1 MNNLP
6 DIPIELRPYDPK
18 NKDDVLNVLAVQLC
32 DAIREGTLSGFEDID
47 TAFMGFLIEAGI
59 DEGRALQVFE
69 KVYQAEY
76 DERLTSQMYER
87 AEERIRNGEPLRG
100 AGSFIFVLQEKGLDE
115 LLRLAKRISGAGADA
130 PERRL
135 KAVSI
140 HDFLA
145 MEFPARENI
154 LTPWLPSQGLAMI
167 HAYRGIGKTHLSLGI
182 AYAVTS
188 AGMFLR
194 WKAPKASG
202 VLVLDGEMPGK
213 VLQERLSAIVASN
226 EKEPA
231 APLMIITPD
240 LQEWGMPDLSD
251 TVGQTRIEEYLSGIS
266 LVIIDNLSTLCRSG
280 RENEGESWL
289 PVQEWALRLRSRG
302 ISVIFIHHEGKGGLQ
317 RGTTR
322 KEDVLD
328 TVIRLKRPADYRP
341 EEGARFEV
349 HFEKSRGIY
358 GDHAKPFEAKLTTGQ
373 DSLQTWTMKDLEDTL
388 MEKIVELLNE
398 GIPQHEIAEMIGT
411 TKGTVSKYKNKA
423 QSMGLLTRGKS

>member
-1 MNNLP
+1 MKA
-6 DIPIELRPYDPK
+6 EPY
-18 NKDDVLNVLAVQLC
+18 
-32 DAIREGTLSGFEDID
+32 R
-47 TAFMGFLIEAGI
+47 FLKRSIK
-59 DEGRALQVFE
+59 RS
-69 KVYQAEY
+69 
-76 DERLTSQMYER
+76 LTSSLPLRCIER
-87 AEERIRNGEPLRG
+87 AEGRIKDGEPVRRS
-100 AGSFIFVLQEKGLDE
+100 GSFIFALQEKGLDE
-115 LLRLAKRISGAGADA
+115 LLRLAKMISGTKAGA

-140 HDFLA
+140 YDFLA
-145 MEFPARENI
+145 MDFPPRENI
-154 LTPWLPSQGLAMI
+154 LNPWLPSQGLAMI
-167 HAYRGIGKTHLSLGI
+167 HAYRGVGKTHLSLGI

-188 AGMFLR
+188 AGTFLR
-194 WKAPKASG
+194 WTAPKASG
-202 VLVLDGEMPGK
+202 VLLLDGEMPGK
-213 VLQERLSAIVASN
+213 VLQERFSAVVASN
-226 EKEPA
+226 EREPT

-251 TVGQTRIEEYLSGIS
+251 PVGQMRIEEYLPGIS

-302 ISVIFIHHEGKGGLQ
+302 VCVLFIHHEGKGGLQ

-358 GDHAKPFEAKLTTGQ
+358 GDHAKPFEAQLITGPY
-373 DSLQTWTMKDLEDTL
+373 SIQTWTMKDLEDTL

-398 GIPQHEIAEMIGT
+398 GIPQHEIAEMLGT
-411 TKGTVSKYKNKA
+411 TKGTVSKYKNRA
-423 QSMGLLTRGKS
+423 QAKGMLTRGKP